1 MINRNLSQ
9 DGIRFMI
16 HKLINVIY
24 CMNKLKNKNYMMI
37 FIGAQRLLIKFNV
50 HYDRN
55 SPQICI
61 EKTYLYIIK
70 TVYNKPI
77 ANYMFND
84 KMLKAFPLREQDK
97 KKKKGNKTEYLL
109 SSLYNIGVLVKMWRK
124 WNTCALLV
132 GI

>member
-109 SSLYNIGVLVKMWRK
+109 SSLYSIGVLVKMWRK

>member
-97 KKKKGNKTEYLL
+97 KKKKGGTRQSTYFHHFIILEC
-109 SSLYNIGVLVKMWRK
+109 W
-124 WNTCALLV
+124 
-132 GI
+132 